1 MGRASESEALVR
13 RKRADDKA
21 TEPEERRIWAFM
33 IKYVRLKRLLVD
45 STSCN
50 DRVKKKEREKRGLS
64 VKDVEEAKEKE
75 REEANGERDEGL
87 LEFSFFLSLW

>member
-50 DRVKKKEREKRGLS
+50 DRVKKKEREKKGTVRQGRRRS
-64 VKDVEEAKEKE
+64 E
-75 REEANGERDEGL
+75 RKREGRS
-87 LEFSFFLSLW
+87 EWGTR